1 MKSGHFISHTS
12 DESIKTSSK
21 IVVKRLEDNPYLFG
35 MADATEKI
43 WQPSG
48 MSNRFFRKKHKK
60 ASYTAWDPSS
70 PAFVK
75 DGSLYIPTAFCSY
88 TGEALDKKTPLLR
101 SMEALSKEAVRMM
114 HLLGDESVT
123 RVSTTIGSEQEYF
136 LIDKDL
142 YKKRKDLLFT
152 GRTLIGAPASKGQE
166 IEDHYFGVLKPK
178 VADFMPVSGVPPD
191 VPLLEMLML
200 LRYKQQQTD
209 ICYTCM
215 PLQKSVLLFMC
226 LSKYTLIPVTVN
238 RYENQ

>member
-88 TGEALDKKTPLLR
+88 TGEALDKKTP
-101 SMEALSKEAVRMM
+101 
-114 HLLGDESVT
+114 
-123 RVSTTIGSEQEYF
+123 QEYF

-166 IEDHYFGVLKPK
+166 MEDHYFGVLKPK